1 MRRAP
6 RWVVALAGLLA
17 GVVLTA
23 SVLGAREQDKG
34 YLVLDGNDWV
44 GMDAGKQVAWTQG
57 FLAGRALGQ
66 LPDSLAA
73 DTAQAAQR
81 LAQLKRDGALV
92 FPYAPSLYASRM
104 GDYYHWD
111 NHRPA
116 PLWRGMLN
124 VNAELRR

>member
-6 RWVVALAGLLA
+6 GWAFALAGLLA

-23 SVLGAREQDKG
+23 SILGARQQEKG
-34 YLVLDGNDWV
+34 YLALDGGDWV
-44 GMDAGKQVAWTQG
+44 AMDAAKQVAWTQG

-66 LPDSLAA
+66 LPESAA
-73 DTAQAAQR
+73 LDTAQAARQ
-81 LAQLKRDGALV
+81 LAQLKRDGALA
-92 FPYAPSLYASRM
+92 FPYAPTLYASRL

-111 NHRPA
+111 NHRPN
-116 PLWRGMLN
+116 PLWRGMLD